1 MTVDVN
7 PNLVRELMRAEDEK
21 ELFEALDIGI
31 KTAAAAARAI
41 AFHRT
46 EGRWSQIALLI
57 AGIGDKASM
66 LRHGKRLA
74 PLQLPDN
81 AKPIKDFMQ

>member
-1 MTVDVN
+1 MSIDISTTAVQDI
-7 PNLVRELMRAEDEK
+7 MRKENER
-21 ELFEALDIGI
+21 ELFEALDIGL
-31 KTAAAAARAI
+31 KTGAAAAKAI
-41 AFHRT
+41 ALART
-46 EGRWSQIALLI
+46 EARWMQISLLVHQI
-57 AGIGDKASM
+57 KDKCSV

>member
-1 MTVDVN
+1 MSKNVD
-7 PNLVRELMRAEDEK
+7 PNLVRALMRNEDEK

-41 AFHRT
+41 AFHRG

-57 AGIGDKASM
+57 AGIGDKASL

>member
-1 MTVDVN
+1 MSIDVSTRA
-7 PNLVRELMRAEDEK
+7 VRDIMRKENER
-21 ELFEALDIGI
+21 ELFEALDIGLQ
-31 KTAAAAARAI
+31 TAAAAAKAI
-41 AFHRT
+41 ALGRT
-46 EGRWSQIALLI
+46 EGRWLQISLLI
-57 AGIGDKASM
+57 HNLKEKCSL

>member
-1 MTVDVN
+1 
-7 PNLVRELMRAEDEK
+7 MRKENER
-21 ELFEALDIGI
+21 ELFEALDIGL
-31 KTAAAAARAI
+31 KTGAAAAKAI
-41 AFHRT
+41 ALART
-46 EGRWSQIALLI
+46 EARWMQISLLI
-57 AGIGDKASM
+57 ANVGEKASL

>member
-1 MTVDVN
+1 MIDIN
-7 PNLVRELMRAEDEK
+7 QKLVQDIMRKEDER

-41 AFHRT
+41 AFHRG

-57 AGIGDKASM
+57 AGIGDKASL

-81 AKPIKDFMQ
+81 AKPVKDFMQ

>member
-1 MTVDVN
+1 MSVNVD
-7 PNLVRELMRAEDEK
+7 PNIVRDIMRKEDER
-21 ELFEALDIGI
+21 ELFEALDIGL

-41 AFHRT
+41 AFHRG

-57 AGIGDKASM
+57 AGIGDKASL

>member
-1 MTVDVN
+1 MSTNVD
-7 PNLVRELMRAEDEK
+7 PKIVRDIMRHEDER
-21 ELFEALDIGI
+21 ELFEALDIGL

-41 AFHRT
+41 ALARM

-57 AGIGDKASM
+57 ASVGDKCSL

-74 PLQLPDN
+74 PLTLPDN
-81 AKPIKDFMQ
+81 ATKDFMQ

>member
-1 MTVDVN
+1 MIDVSA
-7 PNLVRELMRAEDEK
+7 NLVRDLMRKEDEK

-41 AFHRT
+41 AFHRA

-57 AGIGDKASM
+57 ASIGDKASL

>member
-1 MTVDVN
+1 MIDVSAKA
-7 PNLVRELMRAEDEK
+7 VAEIMKREDER
-21 ELFEALDIGI
+21 ELFEALDIGL

-41 AFHRT
+41 ALARG
-46 EGRWSQIALLI
+46 EGRWSQVAFLI
-57 AGIGDKASM
+57 AGIGDKASL

-81 AKPIKDFMQ
+81 AAPVKDFMQ

>member
-1 MTVDVN
+1 MSINID
-7 PNLVRELMRAEDEK
+7 PNIVRDIMRKEDER
-21 ELFEALDIGI
+21 ELFEALDIGL

-41 AFHRT
+41 ALHRG

-57 AGIGDKASM
+57 AGIGDKASL

>member
-1 MTVDVN
+1 MSIEVSAKV
-7 PNLVRELMRAEDEK
+7 VRELMRKEDER
-21 ELFEALDIGI
+21 EMFEAADIGL
-31 KTAAAAARAI
+31 KTVEAAFRAI
-41 AFHRT
+41 ALARN
-46 EGRWSQIALLI
+46 EARWSQMAYLVGNIRE
-57 AGIGDKASM
+57 KASL

>member
-1 MTVDVN
+1 MTIDL
-7 PNLVRELMRAEDEK
+7 PLTRDALRREDER
-21 ELFEALDIGI
+21 ELFEALDIGL
-31 KTAAAAARAI
+31 KTAEAAARAI
-41 AFHRT
+41 ALARI
-46 EGRWSQIALLI
+46 EARWSQISLLI
-57 AGIGDKASM
+57 GNVREKASV